1 MQTNVNNQ
9 HKLKDAHPIYKLNTM
24 RSILKL

>member
-1 MQTNVNNQ
+1 MLSAIDVNKF

-24 RSILKL
+24 